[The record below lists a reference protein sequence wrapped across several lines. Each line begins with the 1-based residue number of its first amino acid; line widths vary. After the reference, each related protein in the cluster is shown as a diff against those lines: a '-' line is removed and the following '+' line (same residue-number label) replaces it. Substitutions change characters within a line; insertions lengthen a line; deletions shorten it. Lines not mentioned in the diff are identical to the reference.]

1 MLEIK
6 DNNIKITGN
15 FGGCLPVRV
24 LQNNVLEFFL
34 TANNRAVPEWK
45 EMVAH
50 RRISREVLLDIV
62 PSAVRT
68 PAVNYGTQQIE
79 IQEAFEGA
87 LWATSYGLMILHDC
101 WATQCGN
108 GKQIDSLD
116 DSNPQVKDAL
126 GLLAYAEALFRRFQP
141 WPASFPNPE
150 NYPLDKKDTVEKANN
165 LYVSAAAFSLAHE
178 FVHVCL
184 GHGDTSYHS
193 LLRKART
200 NPANLTPGEIAL
212 LKQRENDAD
221 RDAVSHFLSELDSD
235 SEKTVRLFG
244 ILVTYLCLLIGTRDC
259 SQLESLTHPDLGTR
273 ILNILSCDILD
284 EGFRD
289 SLRGAA
295 ILALTYFLEKQGVS
309 LKGCKFDDSEAA
321 LGYCLNRFD
330 ELRSQ
335 HI

>member
-1 MLEIK
+1 MIEIRE
-6 DNNIKITGN
+6 NTVVVTGD
-15 FGGCLPVRV
+15 FDGCLPVRV

-34 TANNRAVPEWK
+34 TANSRAVPEW
-45 EMVAH
+45 EDMVTH
-50 RRISREVLLDIV
+50 CRISREILLDVV
-62 PSAVRT
+62 PSAVRA
-68 PAVNYGTQQIE
+68 PSMNYGTQQIE

-108 GKQIDSLD
+108 GRQIDSLN
-116 DSNPQVKDAL
+116 DSDPQVKDAL
-126 GLLAYAEALFRRFQP
+126 GLLAYAEALFRRFHP
-141 WPASFPNPE
+141 WPGLFPNPE
-150 NYPLDKKDTVEKANN
+150 NYPVEKKDAVEKANN

-178 FVHVCL
+178 FSHVCL
-184 GHGDTSYHS
+184 GHGDASYHS
-193 LLRKART
+193 LLKKAHT
-200 NPANLTPGEIAL
+200 NPAKLTPDEIAL

-221 RDAVSHFLSELDSD
+221 RNAVSHFLSELDSD
-235 SEKTVRLFG
+235 SEKTVHLFG
-244 ILVTYLCLLIGTRDC
+244 ILITYLCLLIGTRDC

-295 ILALTYFLEKQGVS
+295 ILALTYSLGRQGVS
-309 LKGCKFDDSEAA
+309 LKGCQFDDSESA
-321 LGYCLNRFD
+321 LKYYLDRFD

-335 HI
+335 HT